1 MAKFGSRCT
10 HLLLRALA
18 CWVCLV
24 PWTQP
29 AHAMTVLQVDLKQ
42 LVTTADLVLY
52 GTIARTTVI
61 DRRKDDRG
69 VWTEFTLNVREAWKG
84 EGTKIPTPFTWR
96 HVGGSTPDGMTVAI
110 PGMPTFAAG
119 QEVVVILEKTAEGW
133 VVSGGPQGKFS
144 VIKDKS
150 GQATVRRD
158 IVDAWMVRRDAA
170 GHLTQAPQMAPI
182 ARTLKEFRAEVLGY
196 VQDAQKAAA
205 SKSAVPKAAG
215 PLAP

>member
-1 MAKFGSRCT
+1 MATFGSKFPR
-10 HLLLRALA
+10 LLLRVLA
-18 CWVCLV
+18 CSACLA
-24 PWTQP
+24 PWTTP
-29 AHAMTVLQVDLKQ
+29 AQAMTVLQVDVKQ

-84 EGTKIPTPFTWR
+84 DASKLAMPFTWR

-110 PGMPTFAAG
+110 PGMPTFSAG
-119 QEVVVILEKTAEGW
+119 EEVIVILEKTAEGW
-133 VVSGGPQGKFS
+133 VISGGPQGKFS

-150 GQATVRRD
+150 GQSTVRRD
-158 IVDAWMVRRDAA
+158 VVDAWMVRRDAS
-170 GHLTQAPQMAPI
+170 GHLTPAPQVAPI
-182 ARTLKEFRAEVLGY
+182 TRTLKDFRTEVLGY
-196 VQDAQKAAA
+196 VHDAQKAAA
-205 SKSAVPKAAG
+205 SKIAAPKAPG